1 MLLKNIKFIILIFL
15 FYQTPVNSKS
25 VSFDDF
31 NSKNLSRYFSG
42 IVAYENK
49 DNSSALNFF
58 NSSKILLDQHDPF
71 LKRYIYSLVLENK
84 ISQAINII
92 KSNKNKN
99 NTDYFDAHLLLI
111 IDYLKKNN
119 LSGAYSHLIEMENLI
134 SDDRVDAAILESLKD
149 YIFTF
154 KEIKILKNKKNFG
167 KLSSISEAFQR
178 CYIQD
183 NNTDA
188 YFSKLINNP
197 EIDYSR
203 YIFFYLAYLIE
214 NDRIIE
220 AKKITDDIHYI
231 NSTLLLSQGK
241 SWIEKGNFD
250 QFQKVFS
257 CRNPNDII
265 SEFLFLISNL
275 YSSEDSF
282 EKSNFYLNLSNFL
295 NPKFIF
301 NLSLVAENQYLNKE
315 YKKARKT
322 LKKLDNK
329 NNIFY
334 DWYRIKK
341 EAQIIAKEVGN
352 NESLN
357 FINSEFKKIV
367 SPNKKILFDMAN
379 FYKNFKKYD
388 EAIIYYTQLIEIFD
402 DNSEIKQDLLYRRG
416 GTYERMKEY
425 SKSDKDLQDSLKIDP
440 DDAYVLNY
448 LAYSWLERNFK
459 IEEAIKMLETAYEL
473 ESDDPYIIDSIGWAY
488 YLTNDYKK
496 AEKFLKRAVE
506 LMPDDSIVNDHY
518 GDILWKLDRK
528 IQARYFWRNVLKM
541 EDVDEE
547 MLNKINKKI
556 IEGLKNS

>member
-178 CYIQD
+178 CHIQD

-241 SWIEKGNFD
+241 SWIEKGNFN

>member
-92 KSNKNKN
+92 KSNRNKN
-99 NTDYFDAHLLLI
+99 NTYYFDAHLLLI

-183 NNTDA
+183 DNTDA

-241 SWIEKGNFD
+241 SWIEKGNFN

>member
-1 MLLKNIKFIILIFL
+1 MLLKNVKLIILIIL

-92 KSNKNKN
+92 KRNKNKN

-119 LSGAYSHLIEMENLI
+119 LSEAYSHLIEMENLI

-183 NNTDA
+183 GNTDA

-241 SWIEKGNFD
+241 SWIEKGNFN

-334 DWYRIKK
+334 EWYRIKK
-341 EAQIIAKEVGN
+341 EAKIIAKEVGN

-357 FINSEFKKIV
+357 FIDLEFKKIV

-379 FYKNFKKYD
+379 FYKNFKKYH

>member
-99 NTDYFDAHLLLI
+99 NTYYFDAHLLLI

-154 KEIKILKNKKNFG
+154 KEIKILKSKKNFG

-183 NNTDA
+183 DNTDA
-188 YFSKLINNP
+188 YFSKLINNS

-241 SWIEKGNFD
+241 SWIEKGNFN

>member
-1 MLLKNIKFIILIFL
+1 MLLKNVKFIILIFL

-92 KSNKNKN
+92 KRNKNKN

-119 LSGAYSHLIEMENLI
+119 LSEAYSHLIEMENLI

-183 NNTDA
+183 DNTDA

>member
-99 NTDYFDAHLLLI
+99 NTYYFDAHLLLI

-183 NNTDA
+183 DNTDA

-203 YIFFYLAYLIE
+203 YIFFYLGYLIE

>member
-49 DNSSALNFF
+49 DNSSALNIF

-183 NNTDA
+183 DNTDA

-241 SWIEKGNFD
+241 SWIEKGNFN

-496 AEKFLKRAVE
+496 AEKFIKRAVE

-518 GDILWKLDRK
+518 GDILWKLNRK

>member
-183 NNTDA
+183 DNTDA

>member
-183 NNTDA
+183 DNTDA

-220 AKKITDDIHYI
+220 AKKITDDMHYI

-357 FINSEFKKIV
+357 FINSEFKKIL

>member
-1 MLLKNIKFIILIFL
+1 MLLKNVKFIILIFL

-119 LSGAYSHLIEMENLI
+119 LSEAYSYLIEMENLI

-183 NNTDA
+183 DNTDA

>member
-154 KEIKILKNKKNFG
+154 KEIKILKSKKNFG

-183 NNTDA
+183 DNTDA

-241 SWIEKGNFD
+241 SWIEKGNFN

-322 LKKLDNK
+322 LKKLNNK

-341 EAQIIAKEVGN
+341 EAQILAKEAGN

>member
-99 NTDYFDAHLLLI
+99 NTYYFDAHLLLI

-119 LSGAYSHLIEMENLI
+119 LSEAYSHLIEMENLI
-134 SDDRVDAAILESLKD
+134 SNDRVDAAILESLKD

-167 KLSSISEAFQR
+167 KLSSISEAIQR

-220 AKKITDDIHYI
+220 SKKITDNIDYI

>member
-1 MLLKNIKFIILIFL
+1 MLLKNVKFIILIFL

-183 NNTDA
+183 DNTDA

-357 FINSEFKKIV
+357 FIDLEFKKIV

>member
-119 LSGAYSHLIEMENLI
+119 LSEAYSHLIEMENLI

-183 NNTDA
+183 DNTDA

-241 SWIEKGNFD
+241 SWIEKGNFN

>member
-183 NNTDA
+183 DNTDA

-241 SWIEKGNFD
+241 SWIEKGNFN

>member
-92 KSNKNKN
+92 KSNKNKK
-99 NTDYFDAHLLLI
+99 NTYYFDAHLLLI

-119 LSGAYSHLIEMENLI
+119 LSEAYSHLIEMENLI

-183 NNTDA
+183 DNTDA

-416 GTYERMKEY
+416 GTYERMKKY

>member
-183 NNTDA
+183 DNTDA
-188 YFSKLINNP
+188 YFSKLINNS

-416 GTYERMKEY
+416 GTYERMKKY

>member
-547 MLNKINKKI
+547 MLDKINKKI

>member
-92 KSNKNKN
+92 KRNKNKN

-183 NNTDA
+183 DNTDA

-241 SWIEKGNFD
+241 SWIEKGNFN

-367 SPNKKILFDMAN
+367 LPNKKILFDMAN

-425 SKSDKDLQDSLKIDP
+425 SKSDKDLQDSLKLDP

>member
-1 MLLKNIKFIILIFL
+1 MLLKNVKFIILIIL

-119 LSGAYSHLIEMENLI
+119 LSEAYSHLIEMENLI

-183 NNTDA
+183 DNTDA

-556 IEGLKNS
+556 IEGLKN

>member
-1 MLLKNIKFIILIFL
+1 MLLKNVKFIILIFL

-183 NNTDA
+183 DNTDA
-188 YFSKLINNP
+188 YFSKLISNP

-352 NESLN
+352 NESLK

-416 GTYERMKEY
+416 GTYERMKKY

>member
-1 MLLKNIKFIILIFL
+1 MYKN
-15 FYQTPVNSKS
+15 V
-25 VSFDDF
+25 
-31 NSKNLSRYFSG
+31 
-42 IVAYENK
+42 
-49 DNSSALNFF
+49 
-58 NSSKILLDQHDPF
+58 
-71 LKRYIYSLVLENK
+71 
-84 ISQAINII
+84 
-92 KSNKNKN
+92 
-99 NTDYFDAHLLLI
+99 
-111 IDYLKKNN
+111 
-119 LSGAYSHLIEMENLI
+119 
-134 SDDRVDAAILESLKD
+134 
-149 YIFTF
+149 
-154 KEIKILKNKKNFG
+154 
-167 KLSSISEAFQR
+167 QR
-178 CYIQD
+178 I
-183 NNTDA
+183 
-188 YFSKLINNP
+188 
-197 EIDYSR
+197 
-203 YIFFYLAYLIE
+203 
-214 NDRIIE
+214 
-220 AKKITDDIHYI
+220 
-231 NSTLLLSQGK
+231 
-241 SWIEKGNFD
+241 
-250 QFQKVFS
+250 FS

-357 FINSEFKKIV
+357 FIDLEFKKIV

>member
-1 MLLKNIKFIILIFL
+1 MLLKNVKFIILIFL

-92 KSNKNKN
+92 KRNKNKN

-119 LSGAYSHLIEMENLI
+119 LSEAYSYLIEMENLV

-183 NNTDA
+183 DNTDA

-197 EIDYSR
+197 DIDYSR

-241 SWIEKGNFD
+241 SWIEKGNFN

-357 FINSEFKKIV
+357 FIDLEFKKIV

-518 GDILWKLDRK
+518 GDILLKLDRK

-541 EDVDEE
+541 EEVDEE

>member
-92 KSNKNKN
+92 KSNKNRN
-99 NTDYFDAHLLLI
+99 NTYYFDAHLLLI

-119 LSGAYSHLIEMENLI
+119 LSEAYSHLIEMENLI

-183 NNTDA
+183 DNTDA

>member
-1 MLLKNIKFIILIFL
+1 MLLKNVKFIILIFL

-183 NNTDA
+183 DNTDA

-352 NESLN
+352 NESLK

>member
-1 MLLKNIKFIILIFL
+1 MLLKNVKFIILIFL

-99 NTDYFDAHLLLI
+99 NTYYFDAHLLLI

-183 NNTDA
+183 DNTDA
-188 YFSKLINNP
+188 YFSKLINNS

-241 SWIEKGNFD
+241 SWIEKGNFN

>member
-1 MLLKNIKFIILIFL
+1 MLLKNVKFIILIFL

-92 KSNKNKN
+92 KRNKNKN

-183 NNTDA
+183 DSTDA

-250 QFQKVFS
+250 QFEKVFS

-388 EAIIYYTQLIEIFD
+388 EAIIYYTQLIEIFN

-459 IEEAIKMLETAYEL
+459 IEEAIKMLEIAYEL

>member
-99 NTDYFDAHLLLI
+99 NTYYFDAHLLLI

-183 NNTDA
+183 DNTDA
-188 YFSKLINNP
+188 YFSKLINNS

-241 SWIEKGNFD
+241 SWIEKGNFN

>member
-92 KSNKNKN
+92 KRNKNKN

-119 LSGAYSHLIEMENLI
+119 LSEAYSYLIEMENLI

-183 NNTDA
+183 DNTDA

-241 SWIEKGNFD
+241 SWIEKGNFN

-329 NNIFY
+329 KNIFY

-416 GTYERMKEY
+416 GTYERMKKY
-425 SKSDKDLQDSLKIDP
+425 SKSDKDLLESLKIDP

-448 LAYSWLERNFK
+448 LAYSWLERSFK

>member
-1 MLLKNIKFIILIFL
+1 MLLKNVKFIILIFL

-31 NSKNLSRYFSG
+31 NSKNLSKYFSG

-119 LSGAYSHLIEMENLI
+119 LSEAYSYLIEMENLV

-183 NNTDA
+183 DNTDA

-241 SWIEKGNFD
+241 SWIEKGNFN

-357 FINSEFKKIV
+357 FIDLEFKKIV

>member
-25 VSFDDF
+25 VSFDNF

-99 NTDYFDAHLLLI
+99 NTYYFDAHLLLI

-119 LSGAYSHLIEMENLI
+119 LSEAYSHLIEMENLI

-178 CYIQD
+178 CYMQD
-183 NNTDA
+183 TNTDA

-334 DWYRIKK
+334 EWYRIKK

-357 FINSEFKKIV
+357 FIDLEFKKIV

>member
-99 NTDYFDAHLLLI
+99 NTYYFDAHLLLI

-119 LSGAYSHLIEMENLI
+119 LSEAYSHLIEMENLI

-183 NNTDA
+183 DNTDA

-250 QFQKVFS
+250 QFQRIFS

>member
-1 MLLKNIKFIILIFL
+1 MLLKNVKFIILIFL

-183 NNTDA
+183 DNTDA

-203 YIFFYLAYLIE
+203 YIFFYLGYLIE